1 MPVWLALASISNGIV
16 DVGANV
22 GAYGLAACAV
32 NTRCRVW
39 AYEPVPELAAFVRE
53 SAVDNGWSDRVTVRE
68 VALCDQTGELT
79 FNSTGALGSMSSL
92 DTSGFRGKVGK
103 TITVAAALLDDELG
117 EDEHVDLVKIDVE
130 GFEDQVLRGM
140 PGVLGRDRPTLMVEC
155 LPDGPY
161 REVQEVLEAGGYE
174 FFHLTARGPRR
185 TAAITPDVGEQERNF
200 LACAR
205 DDVRRV
211 IDALG

>member
-16 DVGANV
+16 DVGANL
-22 GAYGLAACAV
+22 GTYGLAACAV
-32 NTRCRVW
+32 NGGCRVV

-53 SAVDNGWSDRVTVRE
+53 SAVDNGWSNRFTVRE
-68 VALCDQTGELT
+68 VALCDRTGELT

-92 DTSGFRGKVGK
+92 DTGGFRGKVGE
-103 TITVAAALLDDELG
+103 TITVAAARLDNELG
-117 EDEHVDLVKIDVE
+117 VGDHVDLVKIDVE

-140 PGVLGRDRPTLMVEC
+140 PDVLERDRPTLMVEC

-161 REVQEVLEAGGYE
+161 REVQQVLAARGYE
-174 FFHLTARGPRR
+174 FFHLTAEGPRR
-185 TAAITPDVGEQERNF
+185 TAAITPDQRELNRNF
-200 LACAR
+200 VACAR

-211 IDALG
+211 IDAFR